1 MYLFIG
7 CILGIALLATAAL
20 SIPLSED
27 NVSYRPTRPPSYPLA
42 VKNPY
47 LSTWMPSDQVRTM
60 PYAEPQFWA
69 GQSLSWSVMA
79 RVDNRTYSLMG
90 TRDPGDRIH
99 PAAVRAA
106 EYTATHS
113 VFKLTAS
120 SLDFTLDFFSPISPS
135 NYLRQSLPFSYL
147 TVTVSGADANNVQ
160 VYTSIDG
167 RWTGKEQSTVRD
179 FHGEGTTLAY
189 SLNVKDA
196 IPYTENSDMATWGE
210 AILSSRQAPQSEL
223 SYSSGRRGEVR
234 SQFVNDG
241 KLSGSDEPWVPGGIV
256 AFSHDLG
263 TVSGEQSIN
272 FAVGYV
278 REAAINY
285 LGKPYTGYY
294 RAHYFNTYK
303 ALSHFFDDYPAAVVE
318 SKIVDSEMAAQA
330 AVAGG
335 NKYAD
340 IVSLSARQAWGG
352 IDLTIPSD
360 SLDKTE
366 VLAFIKEL
374 SSNGNLNT
382 VDVIMPAFPI
392 YYIMDPDY
400 IRHLLE
406 PMMRYL
412 AAGRWRLPYTIHD
425 MGTHYPNA
433 IGHDDQKAEPMPI
446 EECGNLMV
454 LVLAYVTA
462 TGDRAWVNQYIDI
475 LKRYA
480 DYLVENSIDI
490 ELQLS
495 SNDAAGP
502 LANETNLAI
511 KAAVGLKAFGEIS
524 GLSEYSRV
532 GEERANLFFSQ
543 GLGTDETRSHFVLQ
557 YPNKPISWKTPY
569 NLYPDVL
576 FNLNTFPREA
586 YQMGNTFFKKVRS
599 EYGVP
604 LDNRQDWA
612 KSDWN
617 MWLAGT
623 FDDETTRH
631 EFIDDLWAFVSN
643 GKHNW
648 PFSDRYV
655 ATSAK
660 GREPG
665 LPVLCRARPTVGG
678 HFALM
683 ALQGPKS
690 LQLAVNRKL
699 EETLREASDEFPDE
713 PRPPHNF
720 APQGY
725 PLPNGAS
732 GPVPGAAPL
741 LPNNGRIIQNGPV
754 RVLCIA
760 DVRGN
765 LKSLNELARQA
776 RADHIIHTG
785 DFGFYDDTSLERI
798 ADKTLKHVAQYS
810 PLLPEGVKRAI
821 AQTPPQQSIK
831 SRFTPDQLPLSELPM
846 LLDKRL
852 TLDVPVYTVWGAC
865 EDVRV
870 LEKFRSGEYKVDK
883 LHIIDEAN
891 SRLLDIGGVKLRLL
905 GLGGAVV
912 MHKLFDNGEGK
923 TTIAGGQGTMWTTLL
938 QMGELI
944 DTANRV
950 YDPSETRIFV
960 THASPA
966 REGMLNQLSV
976 TLKADFS
983 ISAGLHFRYGSSYNE
998 FSVNP
1003 SLDHYRGKLAASK
1016 ASFNDVWETVRGEVE
1031 SAISQNDAQ
1040 KTLLENALGVVEKM
1054 PSVASGGN
1062 PFGGPTN
1069 PGSGSGQVDESA
1081 FKNMWN
1087 FNLADAAF
1095 GFLVL
1100 EIEAGRIGTE
1110 MRAQGFNFSHRT
1122 GKPPVSGAPQPAS
1135 QMASAPVSVPSPVN
1149 AARPNVA
1156 TPQFGQAQA
1165 IPTRAAPPAQQPAQ
1179 GKGPAAPARTSPAPV
1194 IPKSVTPQPSTTPA
1208 VSQSVESAE
1217 SSATFDANG
1226 STHGEKQG
1234 ESPAPK
1240 PERKQSNALFISN
1253 VDNEQSAR
1261 DLFSEEDKAKL
1272 QKVEKWGKYNH
1283 VATFSTVEE
1292 AKAALDRLPMEN
1304 KKPSPPG
1311 QRKPNVK
1318 FFEDRGS
1325 HRGNAGTWQGSN
1337 RGGSNTSQRGGYQ
1350 SGGASD
1356 SETGRGRGF
1365 GGRGGGRGRGDRGR
1379 GGRGGRGGFSKGP
1392 SDSSAPSTSTPSGDK
1407 PAASGD
1413 A

>member
-1 MYLFIG
+1 MHLNLGFILR
-7 CILGIALLATAAL
+7 ISSLATTAL
-20 SIPLSED
+20 CISPE
-27 NVSYRPTRPPSYPLA
+27 NFTHRPTRPPSYPLA
-42 VKNPY
+42 VRNPY
-47 LSTWMPSDQVRTM
+47 LSAWMPSDQVATL

-69 GQSLSWSVMA
+69 GQSLTWSVMA
-79 RVDNRTYSLMG
+79 RVDNQTYSLMSV
-90 TRDPGDRIH
+90 TNPSDEIR
-99 PAAVRAA
+99 PAIVRAA

-113 VFKLTAS
+113 IFTLSAGAV
-120 SLDFTLDFFSPISPS
+120 DFTLDFFSPVSPS
-135 NYLRQSLPFSYL
+135 SYLRQSLPFSYL
-147 TVTVSGADANNVQ
+147 TVMVSGADANDVQ
-160 VYTSIDG
+160 IYTSIDG
-167 RWTGKEQSTVRD
+167 RWAGRPQETVRD
-179 FHGEGTTLAY
+179 FYRDGSTLAY
-189 SLNVKDA
+189 ALGVKDA
-196 IPYTENSDMATWGE
+196 VPYTEQSDMATWGE
-210 AILSSRQAPQSEL
+210 AILSSRDTPQSKL
-223 SYSSGRRGEVR
+223 SFSSGERGEVC
-234 SQFVNDG
+234 SQFVNHG
-241 KLSGSDEPWVPGGIV
+241 ELSGRDEPWVPGGIV
-256 AFSHDLG
+256 ALAHDLG
-263 TVSGEQSIN
+263 AVSGEHCVN

-278 REAAINY
+278 RKEAINY
-285 LGKPYTGYY
+285 LGEPYTGYY
-294 RAHYFNTYK
+294 RAEYPDTYN
-303 ALSHFFDDYPAAVVE
+303 ALSHFFDDYPAAVLE
-318 SKIVDSEMAAQA
+318 SRILDAEMVVQA
-330 AVAGG
+330 EHAGG
-335 NKYAD
+335 GKYAD
-340 IVSLSARQAWGG
+340 IVTLSTRQAWGG
-352 IDLTIPSD
+352 IDLTIPNG
-360 SLDKTE
+360 SLDTKNM
-366 VLAFIKEL
+366 LAFVKEL
-374 SSNGNLNT
+374 SSDGNINT

-392 YYIMDPDY
+392 YYAMNPDY
-400 IRHLLE
+400 IRLLLE

-412 AAGRWRLPYTIHD
+412 AAGRWHLPYVIHD
-425 MGTHYPNA
+425 MGKHYPNA
-433 IGHDDQKAEPMPI
+433 TGHDDQKAEPMPI

-454 LVLAYVTA
+454 LALAYVTA
-462 TGDRAWVNQYIDI
+462 TGDTAWSDQYIH
-475 LKRYA
+475 LFRKYA
-480 DYLVENSIDI
+480 DYLVQNSINI
-490 ELQLS
+490 EMQLS

-511 KAAVGLKAFGEIS
+511 KAAVGLKAFGELS
-524 GLSEYSRV
+524 GLSEYSRI
-532 GEERANLFFSQ
+532 GEERANLFFTQ
-543 GLGTDETRSHFVLQ
+543 GLGTDEAKSHFVLQ
-557 YPNKPISWKTPY
+557 YPDKPTSWKTPY
-569 NLYPDVL
+569 NLYPDEL
-576 FNLNTFPREA
+576 LNLKTFPKDA
-586 YQMGNTFFKKVRS
+586 HQMGTTFFKGVRG

-604 LDNRQDWA
+604 LDDRQDWA

-623 FDDETTRH
+623 FDNNTTTRR
-631 EFIDDLWAFVSN
+631 EFVDDLWAFMSN

-655 ATSAK
+655 ATSAR
-660 GREPG
+660 GNEPG
-665 LPVLCRARPTVGG
+665 RPILCRARPTVGG

-683 ALQGPKS
+683 ALQGPRS
-690 LQLAVNRKL
+690 LQDPVARSL
-699 EETLREASDEFPDE
+699 ERRWREE
-713 PRPPHNF
+713 PRPHSF

-725 PLPNGAS
+725 SLPNGAS

-831 SRFTPDQLPLSELPM
+831 SRFTPDQLPLSELSM

-983 ISAGLHFRYGSSYNE
+983 VSAGLHFRYGSSYNE

-1054 PSVASGGN
+1054 PTVANGGN

-1069 PGSGSGQVDESA
+1069 PGSASGQVDESA

-1100 EIEAGRIGTE
+1100 EIESGRIGTE
-1110 MRAQGFNFSHRT
+1110 MRAQGFNFAHRT
-1122 GKPPVSGAPQPAS
+1122 GKPLVPGAPQPAP
-1135 QMASAPVSVPSPVN
+1135 QMTTSAPVSVPSPVN
-1149 AARPNVA
+1149 SARPNVA
-1156 TPQFGQAQA
+1156 TPQFGQTQP
-1165 IPTRAAPPAQQPAQ
+1165 IPTRAAPPAQQAAPN
-1179 GKGPAAPARTSPAPV
+1179 KGPAAQARTSPAPV
-1194 IPKSVTPQPSTTPA
+1194 IPKTVTPQPSATPVA
-1208 VSQSVESAE
+1208 AQSVDSTETSGTLE
-1217 SSATFDANG
+1217 ANG
-1226 STHGEKQG
+1226 SAHPEKQG
-1234 ESPAPK
+1234 ESPVPK
-1240 PERKQSNALFISN
+1240 TERKQSNALFVSN
-1253 VDNEQSAR
+1253 VDNELATR

-1272 QKVEKWGKYNH
+1272 LKVEKWGKYNH
-1283 VATFSTVEE
+1283 VATFANVED
-1292 AKAALDRLPMEN
+1292 AKAALDRLPIEN
-1304 KKPSPPG
+1304 KKSSGPG
-1311 QRKPNVK
+1311 QPRKPNVK
-1318 FFEDRGS
+1318 FFEDRGG
-1325 HRGNAGTWQGSN
+1325 HRAGSAGTWQSST

-1379 GGRGGRGGFSKGP
+1379 GGRGGRGGFNKSGT
-1392 SDSSAPSTSTPSGDK
+1392 SDSPAPSTSTPSGDK
-1407 PAASGD
+1407 PATSGD